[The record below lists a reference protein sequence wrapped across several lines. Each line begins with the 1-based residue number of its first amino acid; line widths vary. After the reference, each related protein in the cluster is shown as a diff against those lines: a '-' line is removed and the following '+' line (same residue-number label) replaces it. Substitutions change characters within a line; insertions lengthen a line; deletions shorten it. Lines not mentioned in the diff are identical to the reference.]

1 MTYATVSRVR
11 ELSGTVD
18 IEFVA
23 GNGTTSVQ
31 TRRDFHSINSV
42 KVDGVANTNFT
53 TTAPRT
59 ITFTDGAKTTANK
72 IEINADLYLDD
83 TSVQQFIDETDSLI
97 DSYLNDVYSVPFS
110 ATYPP
115 IVVLAS
121 AQLAASRIITNLNV
135 KVNRGEGAALADAL
149 RAEGLELIGNL
160 QSGKI
165 TIPGLA
171 ANGGLGIQVSTSG
184 NKKVFDTRPDLN
196 ETWREWT
203 DGRDRDENQNYG
215 NGDLQG

>member
-1 MTYATVSRVR
+1 MVYSTVERVR

-18 IEFVA
+18 AEFLS

-31 TRRDFHSINSV
+31 TRRDFYAVNSL
-42 KVDGVANTNFT
+42 KVDGVVTTDFT

-59 ITFTDGAKTTANK
+59 ITFTDGAKTTANQ
-72 IEINADLYLDD
+72 IEVNADLYLTDA
-83 TSVQQFIDETDSLI
+83 SVQSFIDETDALI
-97 DSYLNDVYSVPFS
+97 DSYLNDVYSVPFT
-110 ATYPP
+110 AAYPS
-115 IVVLAS
+115 IIALIS
-121 AQLAASRIITNLNV
+121 AQLSASRIITNLNV
-135 KVNRGEGAALADAL
+135 KINRQDGAALADAL

-165 TIPGLA
+165 TIPGLS

-184 NKKVFDTRPDLN
+184 NKKVFTTRPDLN
-196 ETWREWT
+196 ETWREFA